1 MPDNLMIELPI
12 LKLMPAIAKY
22 FIRCALVFLLL
33 SILIQT
39 LTQVGP
45 HWGWTT
51 IHNLQP
57 VFFHFFLFG
66 WVMQMIIG
74 VSLWMF
80 PWQDKAQFILRDRVG
95 WFALLTINSGLV
107 LRGVCEPFLDPSSGD
122 ALRFAL
128 TASVILMWL
137 GCVVYAAHIW
147 QRVRS
152 K

>member
-1 MPDNLMIELPI
+1 MIELPL

-33 SILIQT
+33 SIVVQALNQFASQ
-39 LTQVGP
+39 L
-45 HWGWTT
+45 GWSVLN
-51 IHNLQP
+51 NLQP

-107 LRGVCEPFLDPSSGD
+107 LRGICEPLLEPTSGD
-122 ALRFAL
+122 SLRILL
-128 TASVILMWL
+128 TVSVMLMWL